1 MTSEATET
9 EREKREGLN
18 LKLTDKAIEQVKLLL
33 AREQL
38 EEHGL
43 RIGVTGGG
51 CSGFSY
57 LLDFEK
63 DEKPGDV
70 TLDMGGLKVYVS
82 TAATKYLQG
91 TVIDY
96 VSGLYGAG
104 FKFSNPNATGTC
116 GCGTSFSA

>member
-1 MTSEATET
+1 MMMEATET
-9 EREKREGLN
+9 EQKKSEALN
-18 LKLTDKAIEQVKLLL
+18 LKLTDGALEQVKSML
-33 AREQL
+33 AREKL
-38 EEHGL
+38 EGHGL
-43 RIGVTGGG
+43 RVGVTGGG

-57 LLDFEK
+57 VLDFEK

-70 TLDMGGLKVYVS
+70 ILERGNVKVYVS
-82 TAATKYLQG
+82 AAAAKYLQG